1 MAFGRFA
8 MCGSTYARAETG
20 IDQSYTD
27 YRGVMM
33 ANSFTEATRVQL
45 TALLHLTRIGYTYMG
60 KPHQNEELVH
70 DEATN
75 IILPFFEQQFQKL
88 NPKAQV
94 SAKSVLAD
102 IRKELD
108 DDDLGKQFYRRLIAT
123 SPIKLIDYEHPE
135 NNVFHCTAEMP
146 CVNGNESF
154 RPDITLFINGLP
166 LAFIEVKKPNN
177 PNGMVAEIKRLNRE
191 RFPNKKFRRF
201 INMTQLMIFS
211 NNMEYDAKGGVTPVE
226 GVFYCTAARTQ
237 AQFNCFREENP
248 RHKSIAPFNEAFAY
262 APICNTTEAMI
273 LRQFNVPELRNNPE
287 YNTNKDVNTPTNRV
301 LTSMVSPERL
311 LYLLRYGI
319 AYVHDEREENGQIQ
333 TRDEK
338 HIMRYPQFFASR
350 AILEKIDKGQK
361 SGIVWHTQ
369 GSGKTALSYYL
380 TRLLKEHYAKQSIV
394 TRFYFIV
401 DRLDLLEQAGDEFA
415 ARGLKVIKVNS
426 RNELMDQFRTRQS
439 LEGNSGEDE
448 ITVVNIQKF
457 KDDKAEVNLPDY
469 AVKLQRIFIVDE
481 AHRGYK
487 KNGCFLANLLNA
499 DKNAIKIALTGTPL
513 IGEDKNSREVFN
525 DYYHTYYYDRSIQD
539 GYTLKIIRED
549 IETSYRKHL
558 KSVYEKLENIAS
570 DEQFVKKGSIK
581 KSQIIEHPKYVKEL
595 LRYIV
600 HDLRQF
606 RAIRGDDSLG
616 GMIICETSEQARKLY
631 EYFDEVQAESIADNK
646 PLKAGLVLFD
656 SDDKDTRKQIINDFK
671 KNHKIDILIVFNM
684 LLTGFDAHHL
694 KRLYFGRK
702 LKDHNLLQAIT
713 RVNRP
718 YKDMQYGYVID
729 FADIKQNFYE
739 TNEAYLR
746 ELNRY
751 NDVDP
756 DTGESLPDMFT
767 QVMANQDEL
776 IRKMKDAQQAL
787 FNYSTNNAE
796 VFAAEISS
804 IEDKQALL
812 ELRRI
817 MMLAK
822 DAINLVRCFGDEDLK
837 KQFETL
843 DIERMPLMLKEIN
856 NRIALIHQKEAFAE
870 DTTAIV
876 NEAMLDIEFN
886 FNCIGKEE
894 LRIIDGGSEL
904 QEKFRLA
911 IAAFLNNFDHDDPQ
925 WITLNEQ
932 FNEIFKKHGFKPE
945 SIAAYHEQNA
955 AMSDLLQRLEEL
967 EKGNAALLKRYNGDT
982 KYAIIHKRIREANS
996 ERAKSNQPPSVSFY
1010 EQDIAKALCVI
1021 KSSIDSKIYD
1031 RNDILKQDA
1040 YFSYTILNVIDES
1053 LSDFDDISLDYE
1065 DYEFIQSRLAKLY
1078 IEQYHQYWG

>member
-1 MAFGRFA
+1 MIVK
-8 MCGSTYARAETG
+8 T
-20 IDQSYTD
+20 
-27 YRGVMM
+27 
-33 ANSFTEATRVQL
+33 FTEATRVQM

-60 KPHQNEELVH
+60 KPHQNEDLVH

-75 IILPFFEQQFQKL
+75 IIIPLFEKQFKKL
-88 NPKAQV
+88 NPDAQIT
-94 SAKSVLAD
+94 AQAVLTD

-108 DDDLGKQFYRRLIAT
+108 DDDLGKQFYRRLIST
-123 SPIKLIDYEHPE
+123 SPLRLIDFEHPE
-135 NNVFHCTAEMP
+135 NNLFTCTAEMP

-166 LAFIEVKKPNN
+166 LVFIEVKKPNN
-177 PNGMVAEIKRLNRE
+177 VGGMVAESTRLNHE

-201 INMTQLMIFS
+201 INMTQLMMFS
-211 NNMEYDAKGGVTPVE
+211 NNMEYDAKGGVMPLE
-226 GVFYCTAARTQ
+226 GAFYCTAARKQ

-248 RHKSIAPFNEAFAY
+248 KHKPIAPFNETFKY
-262 APICNTTEAMI
+262 EPIKEITEKWI
-273 LRQFNVPELRNNPE
+273 LNDFNVTVLRNNPE
-287 YNTNKDVNTPTNRV
+287 YNTNKDINTPTNRV
-301 LTSMVSPERL
+301 LTSLVSPERL

-338 HIMRYPQFFASR
+338 HIMRYPQFFASK
-350 AILEKIDKGQK
+350 AILEKLDKGQK

-380 TRLLKEHYAKQSIV
+380 TKLLKEHYAKCNIV

-426 RNELMDQFRTRQS
+426 RDELMAQFRNRQA
-439 LEGNSGEDE
+439 LDGHSGEDE

-457 KDDKAEVNLPDY
+457 KDDKSKVDLPDY
-469 AVKLQRIFIVDE
+469 AVNLQRIFIVDE

-487 KNGCFLANLLNA
+487 KDGCFLANLLNA
-499 DKNAIKIALTGTPL
+499 DRNAIKIALTGTPL

-525 DYYHTYYYDRSIQD
+525 EYYHTYYYDRSIQD

-558 KSVYEKLENIAS
+558 KDVYTKLESIAN
-570 DEQFVKKGSIK
+570 DEQIVKKGSIK
-581 KSQIIEHPKYVKEL
+581 KDQIIEHPKYVKAL
-595 LRYIV
+595 LRYII
-600 HDLRQF
+600 HDLVRF
-606 RAIRGDDSLG
+606 RAIRGDDTLG
-616 GMIICETSEQARKLY
+616 GMIICETSEQARQLY
-631 EYFDEVQAESIADNK
+631 KYFDEVCESLSGSLSK
-646 PLKAGLVLFD
+646 GRSLKAGLILYD
-656 SDDKDTRKQIINDFK
+656 SDDKDTRKEIINDFK
-671 KNHKIDILIVFNM
+671 KNNKIDILIVFNM
-684 LLTGFDAHHL
+684 LLTGFDAHRL

-729 FADIKQNFYE
+729 FADIKKNFYE

-756 DTGESLPDMFT
+756 ETGESLPDMFT

-776 IRKMKDAQQAL
+776 IRQMKDAQQAL
-787 FNYSTNNAE
+787 FNYSTDNAE
-796 VFAAEISS
+796 IFATEISS
-804 IEDKQALL
+804 IDAKKVLL
-812 ELRRI
+812 ELRRV

-822 DAINLVRCFGDEDLK
+822 DAINLVRCFGDEELK
-837 KQFETL
+837 TKFEKL
-843 DIERMPLMLKEIN
+843 DIERLPLMLKEIN
-856 NRIALIHQKEAFAE
+856 NRIALINQKEAFSE

-876 NEAMLDIEFN
+876 NEAMLNIEFN

-904 QEKFRLA
+904 QEKYQRA
-911 IAAFLNNFDHDDPQ
+911 IAAFINNFDHDDPQ

-932 FNEIFKKHGFKPE
+932 FREIFKKHGFKPE
-945 SIAAYHEQNA
+945 SVAAYQEENA
-955 AMSDLLQRLEEL
+955 AISDILKHLEDL
-967 EKGNAALLKRYNGDT
+967 EKANAALLKRYNGDT
-982 KYAIIHKRIREANS
+982 KYAYVHKRIREENS
-996 ERAKSNQPPSVSFY
+996 RRKQIDHEPILSNY
-1010 EQDIAKALCVI
+1010 DQDIVQALLAI
-1021 KSSIDSKIYD
+1021 KESVDAKIYD

-1040 YFSYTILNVIDES
+1040 YFSQTVMNVINNSLES
-1053 LSDFDDISLDYE
+1053 FTNLSLEFE
-1065 DYEFIQSRLAKLY
+1065 DYDFIQMRLSKLY
-1078 IEQYHQYWG
+1078 TEQYHQYWG

>member
-1 MAFGRFA
+1 
-8 MCGSTYARAETG
+8 
-20 IDQSYTD
+20 
-27 YRGVMM
+27 MM
-33 ANSFTEATRVQL
+33 KVKTFTEATRVQM

-60 KPHQNEELVH
+60 KPHQNEEVVH
-70 DEATN
+70 DETTN
-75 IILPFFEQQFQKL
+75 IILTIFEQQFKKL

-94 SAKSVLAD
+94 SAQFVLAD

-123 SPIKLIDYEHPE
+123 SPIKLIDFEHPE

-166 LAFIEVKKPNN
+166 LVFIEVKKPNN
-177 PNGMVAEIKRLNRE
+177 AGGMVAESTRLNHE

-211 NNMEYDAKGGVTPVE
+211 NNMEYDAKGGVTPIE
-226 GVFYCTAARTQ
+226 GVFYCTAARKQ

-248 RHKSIAPFNEAFAY
+248 KHKPIAPFNETFQY
-262 APICNTTEAMI
+262 APIKEITEKWI
-273 LRQFNVPELRNNPE
+273 LNDFNVPELRNNPE

-319 AYVHDEREENGQIQ
+319 AYVHDEREEEGQIK

-350 AILEKIDKGQK
+350 AILEKLDNGQK

-380 TRLLKEHYAKQSIV
+380 TKLLKEHYAKRNIV

-401 DRLDLLEQAGDEFA
+401 DRLDLLEQAGEEFA

-426 RNELMDQFRTRQS
+426 RDELMGQFKNHHS

-457 KDDKAEVNLPDY
+457 KDDKSKVDLPDY
-469 AVKLQRIFIVDE
+469 AVNLQRIFIVDE

-487 KNGCFLANLLNA
+487 KDGCFLANLLNA
-499 DKNAIKIALTGTPL
+499 DRNAIKIALTGTPL
-513 IGEDKNSREVFN
+513 IGEDKNSREIFN

-549 IETSYRKHL
+549 IETSYRKQL
-558 KSVYEKLENIAS
+558 KSVYEKLENIS
-570 DEQFVKKGSIK
+570 NDEQLVKKGLIK
-581 KSQIIEHPKYVKEL
+581 KSQVIEHPKYVREL
-595 LRYIV
+595 LRYIIR
-600 HDLRQF
+600 DLKQF
-606 RAIRGDDSLG
+606 RAIRGDDSLA

-631 EYFDEVQAESIADNK
+631 EFFDEIQTEVISNSK
-646 PLKAGLVLFD
+646 PLKAGLILFD
-656 SDDKDTRKQIINDFK
+656 SDDKDTRKRIINDFK
-671 KNHKIDILIVFNM
+671 KNNKIDILIVFNM
-684 LLTGFDAHHL
+684 LLTGFDAHRL

-718 YKDMQYGYVID
+718 YKNMQYGYVID

-739 TNEAYLR
+739 TNESYLR

-751 NDVDP
+751 NNVDP
-756 DTGESLPDMFT
+756 ESGELLPDMFT

-776 IRKMKDAQQAL
+776 IKKMKDAQQAL
-787 FNYSTNNAE
+787 FNYSTDNAE
-796 VFAAEISS
+796 VFVKEISG
-804 IEDKQALL
+804 IEDKQVLL
-812 ELRRI
+812 ELRRV

-822 DAINLVRCFGDEDLK
+822 DAINLVHCFGDDELK
-837 KQFETL
+837 VKFEKL
-843 DIERMPLMLKEIN
+843 DIERLPLMLKEIN
-856 NRIALIHQKEAFAE
+856 NRIALINQKEAFSE

-876 NEAMLDIEFN
+876 NEAMLNIEFN

-904 QEKFRLA
+904 QEKYQRA
-911 IAAFLNNFDHDDPQ
+911 IAAFINNFDHDDPQ

-932 FNEIFKKHGFKPE
+932 FREIFKKHGFKPE
-945 SIAAYHEQNA
+945 SIAAYQEENA
-955 AMSDLLQRLEEL
+955 AISDILKRLEDL
-967 EKGNAALLKRYNGDT
+967 EKANAALLKKYNGDT
-982 KYAIIHKRIREANS
+982 KYAYVHKRIREENTKRKQKELVPILS
-996 ERAKSNQPPSVSFY
+996 Y
-1010 EQDIAKALCVI
+1010 YDQDIVQAMLAVKGSVDAKV
-1021 KSSIDSKIYD
+1021 YD

-1040 YFSYTILNVIDES
+1040 YFSQTVLNVINNSLES
-1053 LSDFDDISLDYE
+1053 FTNLSLEIK
-1065 DYEFIQSRLAKLY
+1065 DYEFIQMRLSKLY
-1078 IEQYHQYWG
+1078 TEQYHQYWG